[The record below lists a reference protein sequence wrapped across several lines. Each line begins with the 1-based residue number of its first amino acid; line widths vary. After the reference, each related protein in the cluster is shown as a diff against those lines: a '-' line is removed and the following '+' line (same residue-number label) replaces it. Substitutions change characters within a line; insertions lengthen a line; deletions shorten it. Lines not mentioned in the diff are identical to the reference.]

1 MGSELDLSLVVAFA
15 GKNKAI
21 IGGDRRSIAFFGGA
35 EAFEEELYSG
45 KIRTDEELKKRAEDL
60 GSMIQISDGREKVWK
75 RKDDEVLVGEV
86 TELSLGRQ
94 RRRRVYLVAGGYLLV
109 EISEKRAEISKR
121 GRSTLVILGNRFTRE
136 FAYQRLGAAGKP
148 PDLSSMK
155 SLFEEAGRAT
165 ASVSLDYTL
174 LTSERVPSN
183 PEAVLVRALREDSEE
198 MGWELFGL
206 A

>member
-1 MGSELDLSLVVAFA
+1 MSLVVAFA

-35 EAFEEELYSG
+35 EALEEELYSG

-75 RKDDEVLVGEV
+75 RKGGEVLVGEV
-86 TELSLGRQ
+86 TEISLDSQ
-94 RRRRVYLVAGGYLLV
+94 RRRRIYLVAGGYLLV
-109 EISEKRAEISKR
+109 EISGKRAEISKD
-121 GRSTLVILGNRFTRE
+121 GKSTLVILGNRFTRE
-136 FAYQRLGAAGKP
+136 FAHQRLGTTGKP

-155 SLFEEAGRAT
+155 SLFEEARRAT
-165 ASVSLDYTL
+165 ASISPDFTI
-174 LTSERVPSN
+174 LTSEKICSD

-198 MGWELFGL
+198 MGWELL
-206 A
+206 DPA

>member
-1 MGSELDLSLVVAFA
+1 LSLVVAFA
-15 GKNKAI
+15 GKDRAM
-21 IGGDRRSIAFFGGA
+21 IGGDRRSIAFFGGS
-35 EAFEEELYSG
+35 EALE
-45 KIRTDEELKKRAEDL
+45 EELKKRAEDL
-60 GSMIQISDGREKVWK
+60 GSTIQIADGREKVWK
-75 RKDDEVLVGEV
+75 RKDGEVLVGEV
-86 TELSLGRQ
+86 TELSIERQ
-94 RRRRVYLVAGGYLLV
+94 RRRRVYLVAGGYVLV
-109 EISEKRAEISKR
+109 EISKKRAEISKR

-155 SLFEEAGRAT
+155 SLFEEARRAT
-165 ASVSLDYTL
+165 ASVSPDYTI

-198 MGWELFGL
+198 MGWELAGL